1 MLEFIKNYIKGLEK
15 NMLDWIRGT
24 LQSFEKMRKKIGQTF
39 GNRWI
44 SFYKIIAAVFENGI

>member
-15 NMLDWIRGT
+15 NMIDWIRGT
-24 LQSFEKMRKKIGQTF
+24 LQSFEKMRKKIGQAF

-44 SFYKIIAAVFENGI
+44 SFYKIIAAVFENAI